1 MIVRLS
7 SSYTCHEY
15 FIENFF
21 LKTSFIE
28 LVNELIE
35 MNVEI
40 LLLDFIG
47 ITKHFFSRYW

>member
-1 MIVRLS
+1 
-7 SSYTCHEY
+7 
-15 FIENFF
+15 
-21 LKTSFIE
+21 
-28 LVNELIE
+28 